1 MSDRFDLHLRYPEL
15 FEPLTEEQRRNVV
28 QPLAS
33 SWLEGD
39 NPTRED
45 VALLIDYELG
55 RITAEEYDRQALM
68 KALAYQALTSQNAGS
83 QNAVSR
89 VQGRV
94 NSHEPAAELGGV
106 LLPRTLPARHA
117 EQSGHQGPRG
127 AFAL

>member
-1 MSDRFDLHLRYPEL
+1 MSDHFDLPVRYPEL

-39 NPTRED
+39 NPTCED

-55 RITAEEYDRQALM
+55 RITAEEYDRQALA

-83 QNAVSR
+83 QNAGQQS
-89 VQGRV
+89 
-94 NSHEPAAELGGV
+94 AEEG
-106 LLPRTLPARHA
+106 
-117 EQSGHQGPRG
+117 E
-127 AFAL
+127 

>member
-1 MSDRFDLHLRYPEL
+1 MSDHFDLPVRHPEL

-55 RITAEEYDRQALM
+55 RITAEEYDRKALT
-68 KALAYQALTSQNAGS
+68 KALAYQVLTSQNAGS
-83 QNAVSR
+83 QNAGQQS
-89 VQGRV
+89 
-94 NSHEPAAELGGV
+94 AEEG
-106 LLPRTLPARHA
+106 
-117 EQSGHQGPRG
+117 E
-127 AFAL
+127 

>member
-15 FEPLTEEQRRNVV
+15 FEPLTEEQRRNVM

-55 RITAEEYDRQALM
+55 RIRRIRPAGTSEGARPPGADKPKRRPAER
-68 KALAYQALTSQNAGS
+68 S
-83 QNAVSR
+83 
-89 VQGRV
+89 
-94 NSHEPAAELGGV
+94 GG
-106 LLPRTLPARHA
+106 
-117 EQSGHQGPRG
+117 
-127 AFAL
+127 

>member
-15 FEPLTEEQRRNVV
+15 FEPLTEEQRRNVM

-55 RITAEEYDRQALM
+55 RITAEEYDRQALA
-68 KALAYQALTSQNAGS
+68 KALAHQALTSPNMDQ
-83 QNAVSR
+83 Q
-89 VQGRV
+89 
-94 NSHEPAAELGGV
+94 
-106 LLPRTLPARHA
+106 HA
-117 EQSGHQGPRG
+117 EEGE
-127 AFAL
+127 

>member
-15 FEPLTEEQRRNVV
+15 FEPLTEEQRRNIM

-55 RITAEEYDRQALM
+55 RITAEEYDRQALA
-68 KALAYQALTSQNAGS
+68 KALAYQVLTSQNID
-83 QNAVSR
+83 Q
-89 VQGRV
+89 QG
-94 NSHEPAAELGGV
+94 AEEG
-106 LLPRTLPARHA
+106 
-117 EQSGHQGPRG
+117 E
-127 AFAL
+127 